1 MFELGAGDALFRTW
15 SGSEDSSHKKPRA
28 GVRSQLAHLLALRCK
43 RSLCAGFLFCSY
55 CSTPV
60 GFTVQDIV
68 KEETADIHVSKVDLH
83 RRLYHSLCR
92 PRRSARSQLFQVQT
106 RYPFLDAVFTR
117 ILVEYWPSSQVPVQA
132 IFSRLV
138 PLFPRPELEEVQK
151 GTTVFPVKS
160 LFLMKLFT
168 THEASYHQIG

>member
-1 MFELGAGDALFRTW
+1 MSWVRATHCFEPGQGRKTAAI
-15 SGSEDSSHKKPRA
+15 
-28 GVRSQLAHLLALRCK
+28 
-43 RSLCAGFLFCSY
+43 RSLGRASVPSLDTYAPCVASVPCAQGFLLCSY
-55 CSTPV
+55 CGTPV